1 MNGNNDN
8 GKNNKIIIIN
18 LFIYAFI
25 KMEKIDEEKI
35 DDLTRKKLI
44 TELDLDFYDP
54 NLMDDDGETPL
65 MLVNYEDEDDPY
77 NFTKILIKDGADPNI
92 TNPIDRSSPLHY
104 AVANNNSE
112 TVEHLL
118 ENGANPFF
126 RDLVGYTPYELAI
139 WYNYSPSAKLLKNYM
154 IRKIQNRQLRRMTRR
169 RAKTMRRLA
178 TAKSMLADDNQ
189 TFGNPMSHMD
199 YDTMSHLMS
208 NYLHL

>member
-54 NLMDDDGETPL
+54 NLMDDDGDTPL

-112 TVEHLL
+112 TVGHLL
-118 ENGANPFF
+118 
-126 RDLVGYTPYELAI
+126 
-139 WYNYSPSAKLLKNYM
+139 
-154 IRKIQNRQLRRMTRR
+154 
-169 RAKTMRRLA
+169 
-178 TAKSMLADDNQ
+178 
-189 TFGNPMSHMD
+189 
-199 YDTMSHLMS
+199 
-208 NYLHL
+208 